1 MKKEKER
8 GIKAKFNRNA
18 DYTLIFVLDAVG
30 MILEL
35 VAARL
40 MSPYFGNSN
49 FVWTAIIGIILLAG
63 SLGNLIGGRIASS
76 KYPRYIAYILL
87 LFASVYIAVTP
98 LVDTVILNS
107 VKELNTSTQFA
118 SVIGS
123 IIFFLIPSTILGI
136 ITPIIMKEKIG
147 DSEDKGK
154 ESGKITATIA
164 LGSLVG
170 TFVGGFWLIPAMGTR
185 MIFVIIAMIILTI
198 AALLKPLK
206 TIYDIK
212 IRSATV
218 IVKILVAIIVT
229 VACFKVGL
237 TNNNEVISID
247 TEYGRI
253 LVEDGFYNG
262 QPVRFYKQSGAY
274 SSATYTDD
282 EFKYDLVFE
291 YVASYDEMFK
301 FLDVNDVAMIG
312 GAAYQYPKYFISHFP
327 NKTMDVVEIDPKS
340 TEIAKQYFYLD
351 DLLADYGTDRL
362 GLYNDDGRL
371 FMANGDKKYDAILN
385 DAFSGEVPVA
395 GLSTVEAVKTI
406 KSRLNKDGV
415 YMSNII
421 GALEGRK
428 GAFLRAE
435 VKTMQQVF
443 KNVYVVPVYR
453 HFETDQ
459 FINWMVIA
467 TDNDKYVPKK
477 VVNVKINDED
487 IILTDDYNPVDSLV
501 RTEYFD

>member
-1 MKKEKER
+1 M
-8 GIKAKFNRNA
+8 
-18 DYTLIFVLDAVG
+18 AV
-30 MILEL
+30 
-35 VAARL
+35 
-40 MSPYFGNSN
+40 
-49 FVWTAIIGIILLAG
+49 
-63 SLGNLIGGRIASS
+63 
-76 KYPRYIAYILL
+76 
-87 LFASVYIAVTP
+87 
-98 LVDTVILNS
+98 
-107 VKELNTSTQFA
+107 
-118 SVIGS
+118 
-123 IIFFLIPSTILGI
+123 
-136 ITPIIMKEKIG
+136 
-147 DSEDKGK
+147 
-154 ESGKITATIA
+154 
-164 LGSLVG
+164 
-170 TFVGGFWLIPAMGTR
+170 
-185 MIFVIIAMIILTI
+185 
-198 AALLKPLK
+198 
-206 TIYDIK
+206 
-212 IRSATV
+212 
-218 IVKILVAIIVT
+218 
-229 VACFKVGL
+229 
-237 TNNNEVISID
+237 
-247 TEYGRI
+247 
-253 LVEDGFYNG
+253 
-262 QPVRFYKQSGAY
+262 
-274 SSATYTDD
+274 
-282 EFKYDLVFE
+282 
-291 YVASYDEMFK
+291 
-301 FLDVNDVAMIG
+301 
-312 GAAYQYPKYFISHFP
+312 
-327 NKTMDVVEIDPKS
+327 
-340 TEIAKQYFYLD
+340 
-351 DLLADYGTDRL
+351 YGTDRL